1 MMSPHDRGFARG
13 HSRRTLRFCL
23 LAGVAFVAAP
33 VLAQEAPAQSEATQV
48 PQDFGGASAQDII
61 VTGLR
66 ETLQTSINEKRRET
80 AIVDSL
86 SSTEIGDLPALSVGE
101 AIQTITGATTHREK
115 GGASEISL
123 RGLGSFL
130 SNTTINGRDA
140 SNGSGDRAVNFNQ
153 FPSELI
159 NGIKIYKTQQA
170 DLVEGGVAGTI
181 ELGTIRPL
189 AFKKRRI
196 QLDFKTNYSP
206 YQDRIRG
213 SSAWGWRGT
222 ASYVDQFDAGAL
234 GEIGIALGVQRN
246 KTNNPEETYAASSTW
261 VACNPGIAVPNG
273 NCSEVS
279 REQAAA
285 GTPFALVPNAA
296 TYRQISENDKR
307 DAIFGAIQWRPSSTL
322 DINLDVQYSKRNYA
336 ENRRDLNLSEMRYG
350 LSNIA
355 YDENGVITHL
365 EGRTSLEAVGTLLE
379 RDEEYRGGGF
389 NVEWRPADRLTIKA
403 DASYSRTVRTDVER
417 SVRLRTDPLDIYG
430 NPTVINNQRVGY
442 IYDVAPGSYAPTLT
456 IDPRFDVNDYAL
468 FSDDARLRRDEL
480 QRRNRII
487 AGRLDATY
495 EMDGFLR
502 SVAAGARWTEQT
514 YSDYDDRVEITQD
527 SRAVD
532 RDVNLACRTTFPQ
545 SDYLSNAP
553 GNQLSSWAT
562 FDPVCQFREYLGTED
577 PGRNADVRS
586 VANRDVTERTL
597 AAYLMANYES
607 TLGDM
612 PIRGN
617 FGVRAVQTR
626 VTSNGLRS
634 DLQVVNNPDGS
645 IRLVDSGVFD
655 TVTIKSKSTRL
666 LPSINAI
673 FELKPDLLLRLAG
686 YRAMSRPAP
695 SALGAGRTIQ
705 LEDGTNFSSVADA
718 ISLITANGSPRLK
731 PLMSWN
737 ADASLEYYL
746 NKDSLFSATVY
757 YKQFTGGFIPV
768 VLNEDYSIGGQNYSI
783 PVVQT
788 QNSTRKS
795 RVYGLEVT
803 LANRFTWLPAPFDG
817 LGGKV
822 SYNYANSNFRNED
835 IRLGAVYDPETGETT
850 PGMIPAANLSGYS
863 KHVVSGQ
870 LYYSLGKLNLSAI
883 YNYRSKYY
891 QDFVGGNSQLRYV
904 RGNQT
909 LDLRASYDV
918 TPNVQL
924 QFQAVNVFDEPKIT
938 DMPVQGS
945 IRQYHYYGSRYFLGV
960 RAKI

>member
-1 MMSPHDRGFARG
+1 MLSTKWA
-13 HSRRTLRFCL
+13 SQRRAIRCSL
-23 LAGVAFVAAP
+23 LAGIAFTGCPAFAQDAAP
-33 VLAQEAPAQSEATQV
+33 QEDQQAQTI
-48 PQDFGGASAQDII
+48 GGATAPDII
-61 VTGLR
+61 VTGFR

-86 SSTEIGDLPALSVGE
+86 SSSEVGDLPALSVGE
-101 AIQTITGATTHREK
+101 AIQTITGATSHREK

-130 SNTTINGRDA
+130 SNTTFNGRDA

-153 FPSELI
+153 FPSELV

-189 AFKKRRI
+189 EFKKRRV
-196 QLDFKTNYSP
+196 QLEMKGSFSP
-206 YQDRIRG
+206 YQDRVVG
-213 SSAWGWRGT
+213 SDGLGWRGT
-222 ASYVDQFDAGAL
+222 ASYVDQFDAGSL
-234 GEIGIALGVQRN
+234 GEIGVAVGFQRN

-261 VACNPGIAVPNG
+261 VACNPAVSVPAG

-279 REQAAA
+279 RQQAAA

-296 TYRQISENDKR
+296 TFRQISESDKR
-307 DAIFGAIQWRPSSTL
+307 DAVFGAIQWKPSPTL
-322 DINLDVQYSKRNYA
+322 DINLDVQYSKRNYS
-336 ENRRDLNLSEMRYG
+336 EDRRDLNLSELRYG
-350 LSNIA
+350 LTNME
-355 YDENGVITHL
+355 YDENGVLTHV
-365 EGRTSLEAVGTLLE
+365 EGKTSLEAVGTLLE
-379 RDEEYRGGGF
+379 RQEEYLGGGM
-389 NVEWRPADRLTIKA
+389 NVEWQATDRLTVKA

-430 NPTVINNQRVGY
+430 NRTAINNQRVGY

-456 IDPRFDVNDYAL
+456 IDPRFDVNDHSL

-480 QRRNRII
+480 QRRNEII

-502 SVAAGARWTEQT
+502 GIAAGVRWSKLT

-527 SRAVD
+527 DRNVD
-532 RDVNLACRTTFPQ
+532 RDVNLGCRTIFPQ
-545 SDYLSNAP
+545 RDYLSNAP
-553 GNQLSSWAT
+553 GGQLSSWAT
-562 FDPVCQFREYLGTED
+562 FDPVCQFQGYLGTED

-586 VANRDVTERTL
+586 VANRDVTEKTF
-597 AAYLMANYES
+597 AAYLMANYEGD
-607 TLGDM
+607 LGSM

-626 VTSNGLRS
+626 VTSKGLRS
-634 DLQVVNNPDGS
+634 DLEVVTNGDGS

-655 TVTIKSKSTRL
+655 TVTIKSKSTRF
-666 LPSINAI
+666 LPSLNAI
-673 FELKPDLLLRLAG
+673 FELRPDVLLRVAG

-737 ADASLEYYL
+737 ADAALEYYL

-757 YKQFTGGFIPV
+757 YKQFSGGFIPV
-768 VLNEDYSIGGQNYSI
+768 VLDENFSIGGQDYSI

-803 LANRFTWLPAPFDG
+803 LANRFSWLPAPFDG

-822 SYNYANSNFRNED
+822 SYNYANSNFKNED
-835 IRLGAVYDPETGETT
+835 IRLGAVLDPETGVTT

-863 KHVVSGQ
+863 KHVVSAQ
-870 LYYSLGKLNLSAI
+870 LYYSLGGLNLQAI
-883 YNYRSKYY
+883 YNYRSSYY

-904 RGNQT
+904 RGNDT
-909 LDLRASYDV
+909 VDLRASFDINKRV
-918 TPNVQL
+918 QVQL
-924 QFQAVNVFDEPKIT
+924 QAVNIFDEPKIT

-945 IRQYHYYGSRYFLGV
+945 IRQYHYYGSRYFAGV
-960 RAKI
+960 RVKL

>member
-1 MMSPHDRGFARG
+1 MTLPIQ
-13 HSRRTLRFCL
+13 RTLPRGAVRRWL
-23 LAGVAFVAAP
+23 LTSAAITA
-33 VLAQEAPAQSEATQV
+33 VTGAASAAAQEGQPTPDSDAP
-48 PQDFGGASAQDII
+48 SAPEII

-66 ETLQTSINEKRRET
+66 ETLQTSINAKRKET
-80 AIVDSL
+80 AIVDTL
-86 SSTEIGDLPALSVGE
+86 SSKEIGDLPALSVGE

-130 SNTTINGRDA
+130 SNTTFNGREA

-159 NGIKIYKTQQA
+159 NDIKIYKSQQA

-181 ELGTIRPL
+181 ELGTLKPL
-189 AFKKRRI
+189 DFKKRRL
-196 QLDFKTNYSP
+196 QLEMKGSYSP
-206 YQDRIRG
+206 YQDRITG

-222 ASYVDQFDAGAL
+222 ASFVDQFDAGSL
-234 GEIGIALGVQRN
+234 GEFGIAIGVQRN

-261 VACNPGIAVPNG
+261 VACNPNVTVANG

-279 REQAAA
+279 RDQAAA
-285 GTPFALVPNAA
+285 GTPFVLVPNAA
-296 TYRQISENDKR
+296 TYRQISESDKR
-307 DAIFGAIQWRPSSTL
+307 DALFGAIQWQRSPTL
-322 DINLDVQYSKRNYA
+322 DINLDVQYSKRDYA
-336 ENRRDLNLSEMRYG
+336 EDRRDLNLAELRYG
-350 LSNIA
+350 LTDIA
-355 YDENGVITHL
+355 YDENGVLTHMA
-365 EGRTSLEAVGTLLE
+365 GKTSLEAVGTLLE
-379 RDEEYRGGGF
+379 RDEEYLGGGL
-389 NVEWRPADRLTIKA
+389 NMAWQASDRLTLKA
-403 DASYSRTVRTDVER
+403 DASYSRTIRTDVER

-430 NPTVINNQRVGY
+430 NRTPVNNQRVGY
-442 IYDVAPGSYAPTLT
+442 VYDLAPGSYAPTLT
-456 IDPRFDVNDYAL
+456 LDPAFDVNDHAL

-480 QRRNRII
+480 QRRNEII
-487 AGRLDATY
+487 AGRFDAAY

-502 SVAAGARWTEQT
+502 SIAAGLRVSKLT

-527 SRAVD
+527 DRNLD
-532 RDVNLACRTTFPQ
+532 RDVNLSCRTIFPQ
-545 SDYLSNAP
+545 RDYLSNAP

-562 FDPVCQFREYLGTED
+562 FDPICQFQAYLGTED

-586 VANRDVTERTL
+586 VANRDVTERTF

-607 TLGDM
+607 TIGDM
-612 PIRGN
+612 PVRGN

-634 DLQVVNNPDGS
+634 DLQVVTNSDGS

-655 TVTIKSKSTRL
+655 TVSIKNKTTRF

-673 FELKPDLLLRLAG
+673 FELKPDLLLRVAG

-705 LEDGTNFSSVADA
+705 LEDGTNFGSVEDA

-737 ADASLEYYL
+737 ADAALEYYL
-746 NKDSLFSATVY
+746 NRDSLFAATVY

-768 VLNEDYSIGGQNYSI
+768 VIDEDFSIGGQNYTI

-788 QNSTRKS
+788 QNSSDKS

-803 LANRFTWLPAPFDG
+803 LANRFSWLPKPLDG
-817 LGGKV
+817 LGGKL
-822 SYNYANSNFRNED
+822 SYSYANSNFRNED
-835 IRLGAVYDPETGETT
+835 IRLGAVFDPTTGVTT
-850 PGMIPAANLSGYS
+850 PGMIPTANLSGYS
-863 KHVVSGQ
+863 EHVVSGQ
-870 LYYSLGKLNLSAI
+870 LYYQLGGLNLQAI
-883 YNYRSKYY
+883 YNYRSSYY

-909 LDLRASYDV
+909 LDLRASFDI
-918 TPNVQL
+918 NRNMQL

-938 DMPVQGS
+938 DMPVPGS
-945 IRQYHYYGSRYFLGV
+945 IRQYHYYGSRYFMGLRV
-960 RAKI
+960 KL